1 MKMSMSLF
9 GALAA
14 TILGS
19 SAASAEVYIVNEDRP
34 TREACFEKVYVPAR
48 VAVVGTTYWVPPP
61 VRQWQYHEPG
71 HTFADPVDPR
81 TTATVARLRVV
92 EPDHYS
98 LRPIDCR

>member
-1 MKMSMSLF
+1 MKISMPLL

-14 TILGS
+14 TLLASS
-19 SAASAEVYIVNEDRP
+19 SALAEVYIVDEARP
-34 TREACFEKVYVPAR
+34 TREACYEKVYVPAR
-48 VAVVGTTYWVPPP
+48 VAVVGTTFWVAPP
-61 VRQWQYHEPG
+61 VRQWQYHDPG
-71 HTFADPVDPR
+71 HAFADPVDPR